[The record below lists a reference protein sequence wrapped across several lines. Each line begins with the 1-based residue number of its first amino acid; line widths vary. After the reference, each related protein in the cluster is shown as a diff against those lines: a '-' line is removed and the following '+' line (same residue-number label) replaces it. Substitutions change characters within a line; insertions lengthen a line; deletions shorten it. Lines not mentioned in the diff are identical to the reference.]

1 MATSADGGEKAPAA
15 ALLHARWTP
24 FDPKTT
30 AVPLYHREIRVRTP
44 VELSGKYP
52 GWNGTLTR
60 ARLETGDT
68 GDYVSSLRGPGCWA
82 TTGPVCPRWGPP
94 KGRSG

>member
-1 MATSADGGEKAPAA
+1 MRTDEHMAVGQAHRPRLES
-15 ALLHARWTP
+15 LL
-24 FDPKTT
+24 
-30 AVPLYHREIRVRTP
+30 VPVN
-44 VELSGKYP
+44 LSGKYP

-60 ARLETGDT
+60 ARLETEDT